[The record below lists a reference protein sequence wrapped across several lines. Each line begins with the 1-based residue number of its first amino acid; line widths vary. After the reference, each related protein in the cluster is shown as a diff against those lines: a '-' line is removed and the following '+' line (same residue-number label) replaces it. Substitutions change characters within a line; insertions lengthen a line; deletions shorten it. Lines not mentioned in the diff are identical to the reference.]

1 MQWLEWLIKIGGAVT
16 ALGIIWA
23 AVSAAVKAT
32 ITKMLSKLTKDIERI
47 DKHSHETYI
56 SMLRLTIMS
65 SDMPLGERIVAA
77 NTYIKQ
83 GHNGEVKQFAIEE
96 LHVNDIHHNDIER

>member
-1 MQWLEWLIKIGGAVT
+1 MEWLEWVIKIGSAIT

-23 AVSAAVKAT
+23 TATAAVKAT
-32 ITKMLSKLTKDIERI
+32 VTKMLSKLTQNVERI
-47 DKHSHETYI
+47 DKHLHDTYI

-83 GHNGEVKQFAIEE
+83 GHNGEVKKFAIEE
-96 LHVNDIHHNDIER
+96 LHVNDIHHND